1 MIISLGDIPV
11 MMALQKVGRGG
22 WLEKMDLTPRFQQ
35 PLPVLEEKKGGGGD
49 DSSSPSPY

>member
-22 WLEKMDLTPRFQQ
+22 WSGKMDLTPRFQQ